1 MGRLGLTIGYA
12 VIGIRGGLWPVRRVL
27 KWVGRI
33 FLGITVLVLIAGVA
47 GFFVLRTSLPKTDG
61 TVVVQ
66 GLEKPVEIIRDSN
79 GIPHIFAANDRDAS
93 FALGY
98 VHAQDRLLQM
108 ELMRRFGAGRLS
120 EIVGAAALRV
130 DRVSRT
136 LGLYRLAEASFA
148 HLQPETQAGL
158 KAYAAGVNSYLA
170 THKGVLPLSYYVL
183 GFKPEP
189 WRPAD
194 SLVWGRIMATRLA
207 SNWRNE
213 LLRAYIAKKIGAG
226 KIAALWPA
234 EPKDAPFTLAGGNGK
249 RSRLFNAPGAG
260 AIFAAIPGDFGT
272 GASNAWALSGS
283 RTKTGKPILA
293 NDPHLG
299 IGAPILWYLAHIQ
312 TPSGK
317 IVGATVPGVPTVIVG
332 HNGYIAW
339 GFTTTYADTD
349 DVFIERIDPK
359 SPARYLTPT
368 GSKAFKARTE
378 TIKIKSG
385 KAVQIVVRETRHG
398 PVLNGMLGKRARAAI
413 PAGQVLALSSPW
425 LRANDTTPD
434 ALYNLNRARNWTQFT
449 AALSRWVAPPQ
460 NITYAD
466 VGGTIGLYT
475 PSLIPIRKQGDGY
488 MPVPGWTGA
497 YDWQRFIPFA
507 ELPFVK
513 NPASGQVVNA
523 NNRLVG
529 PGYPHFISRE
539 WGAYYRASR
548 ITKLLTNTGKH
559 DLDTMARIQGDRL
572 SVMAGELLPLLLAAP
587 LKGERQKRAVR
598 LLRGWDREMDRN
610 RPEPLIFMAW
620 VREINRALYADEL
633 GKLFPLYFG
642 VRPRVVHRM
651 LTTDTSWC
659 DDVRT
664 SGKET
669 CNQRIA
675 TALDRA
681 LKDLRERYGAE
692 PADLRWGQAHYADF
706 RHPVLNYVP
715 VIKRFANLSIPSNG
729 GRYTVNKA
737 SPRFGDA
744 KAPFAQRA
752 GPGFRAIYDL
762 ANLDRSRFII
772 ATGQSGNPF
781 SPHYDDFV
789 ERWRDIRYVKIAGT
803 RAELRRKSSAIL
815 LLTPSNGKK

>member
-1 MGRLGLTIGYA
+1 M
-12 VIGIRGGLWPVRRVL
+12 RRMI

-33 FLGITVLVLIAGVA
+33 FLGMTVLILVSGVA
-47 GFFVLRTSLPKTDG
+47 GYFVLRTSLPKIAG

-66 GLEKPVEIIRDSN
+66 GLEKPVEIIRDRN
-79 GIPHIFAANDRDAS
+79 GIPHIFAANDRDAA

-120 EIVGAAALRV
+120 EIVGAPALRV

-148 HLQPETQAGL
+148 HLQPDTQAGL

-170 THKGVLPLSYYVL
+170 TRKGVLPAGFLVL
-183 GFKPEP
+183 GLEPEP

-207 SNWRNE
+207 FNWRSE
-213 LLRAYIAKKIGAG
+213 LLRAYLAKKIGVD

-234 EPKDAPFTLAGGNGK
+234 DPMGAPFSLAGDNGK
-249 RSRLFNAPGAG
+249 RSQMFETLGAG
-260 AIFAAIPGDFGT
+260 AIFSALPGDFGT
-272 GASNAWALSGS
+272 GASNAWAVSGA

-293 NDPHLG
+293 NDPHLQ
-299 IGAPILWYLAHIQ
+299 IGAPILWYLAHIE

-317 IVGATVPGVPTVIVG
+317 IIGATVPGVPTVIVG

-359 SPARYLTPT
+359 SPSNYLTPA
-368 GSKAFKARTE
+368 GPMPFKTRTE
-378 TIKIKSG
+378 TIKVKSG
-385 KAVQIVVRETRHG
+385 NDVRFVVRETRHG
-398 PVLNGMLGKRARAAI
+398 PVLNGMLDRRARASI
-413 PAGQVLALSSPW
+413 PPGQVLSLSAPW
-425 LRANDTTPD
+425 LRRNDTTPD
-434 ALYNLNRARNWTQFT
+434 ALYGLNRARNWTQFT
-449 AALSRWVAPPQ
+449 AALRRWMAPPQ
-460 NITYAD
+460 NVTYAD

-475 PSLIPIRKQGDGY
+475 PGLIPIRKKGQGY
-488 MPVPGWTGA
+488 VPVPGWTGE
-497 YDWQRFIPFA
+497 YGWSRFIPFS

-513 NPASGQVVNA
+513 NPISGWVVNA

-529 PGYPHFISRE
+529 PSYPYFISRE
-539 WGAYYRASR
+539 WGDHYRAGR
-548 ITKLLTNTGKH
+548 ISTLLAETAKH
-559 DLDTMARIQGDRL
+559 DIATMARIQGDRL
-572 SVMAGELLPLLLAAP
+572 SVMAADLLPLLLAAP

-633 GKLFPLYFG
+633 GKLFPLYLG
-642 VRPRVVHRM
+642 VRPKVVRRM
-651 LTTDTSWC
+651 LTVDTSWC

-664 SGKET
+664 PVKET

-681 LKDLRERYGAE
+681 LSDLRKRYDAE
-692 PADLRWGQAHYADF
+692 PADLRWGAAHYADF
-706 RHPVLNYVP
+706 RHPVFNYVP
-715 VIKRFANLSIPSNG
+715 VVKRIANLSIPTNG
-729 GRYTVNKA
+729 GRFTINKA
-737 SPRFGDA
+737 SPRIGDA

-752 GPGFRAIYDL
+752 GPGYRAIYDL
-762 ANLDRSRFII
+762 ANLDRSRFVI
-772 ATGQSGNPF
+772 ATGQSGNPL
-781 SPHYDDFV
+781 SRHYGDFV
-789 ERWRDIRYVKIAGT
+789 ERWRDIRYVRIAGT
-803 RAELRRKSSAIL
+803 RAELRRKASGVLAL
-815 LLTPSNGKK
+815 VPSNGK

>member
-1 MGRLGLTIGYA
+1 M
-12 VIGIRGGLWPVRRVL
+12 RRVF

-33 FLGITVLVLIAGVA
+33 FLGMTVLVLVAGVA
-47 GFFVLRTSLPKTDG
+47 GYFVLRTSLPKTDG

-108 ELMRRFGAGRLS
+108 EMMRRFGAGRLS
-120 EIVGAAALRV
+120 EIVGAPAIQV

-148 HLQPETQAGL
+148 HLQPQTQAGL

-170 THKGVLPLSYYVL
+170 THKGMLPIGYYVL

-207 SNWRNE
+207 SNWKDE
-213 LLRAYIAKKIGAG
+213 LLRAYLAKKVGAD
-226 KIAALWPA
+226 KIATLWPDD
-234 EPKDAPFTLAGGNGK
+234 PKNAPITLAGGDDK
-249 RSRLFNAPGAG
+249 RSRMFKTFGAG
-260 AIFAAIPGDFGT
+260 AIFAALPGDFGS
-272 GASNAWALSGS
+272 GASNAWAVSGAH
-283 RTKTGKPILA
+283 TKTGKPILA

-299 IGAPILWYLAHIQ
+299 IGAPILWYLAHIE

-317 IVGATVPGVPTVIVG
+317 IIGATVPGVSTVIIG

-359 SPARYLTPT
+359 SPAKYLTPT
-368 GSKAFKARTE
+368 GPKPFKTRTE
-378 TIKIKSG
+378 TIKVKSG
-385 KAVQIVVRETRHG
+385 KAVQFVVRETRHG
-398 PVLNGMLGKRARAAI
+398 PVLNGMLDKRARAAI
-413 PAGQVLALSSPW
+413 PAGQVLALSTPW
-425 LRANDTTPD
+425 LRESDTTPD
-434 ALYNLNRARNWTQFT
+434 ALYNLNRARDWTQFT

-475 PSLIPIRKQGDGY
+475 PSLIPIRKKGDGY
-488 MPVPGWTGA
+488 MPVPGWTGE
-497 YDWQRFIPFA
+497 YDWSRFIPFA

-513 NPASGQVVNA
+513 NPISGRVVNA

-529 PGYPHFISRE
+529 PSYPHFISRE
-539 WGAYYRASR
+539 WGPHYRAAR
-548 ITKLLTNTGKH
+548 ISKLLAETAKY
-559 DLDTMARIQGDRL
+559 DLDTMARIQGDRI
-572 SVMAGELLPLLLAAP
+572 SVMAADLLPLLLAAP
-587 LKGERQKRAVR
+587 VKGERARRAVR

-633 GKLFPLYFG
+633 GELFPLYLG
-642 VRPRVVHRM
+642 VRPKVVGHM
-651 LTTDTSWC
+651 LTKDTSWC

-664 SGKET
+664 PAKET

-681 LKDLRERYGAE
+681 LSDLRKRYGAE
-692 PADLRWGQAHYADF
+692 PADLRWGKAHYADF

-715 VIKRFANLSIPSNG
+715 VVKYFANLSIPSNG
-729 GRYTVNKA
+729 GRFTVNKA
-737 SPRFGDA
+737 SPRFGDS

-762 ANLDRSRFII
+762 ANLDRTRFVI
-772 ATGQSGNPF
+772 ATGQSGNPL
-781 SPHYDDFV
+781 SRHYGDFV
-789 ERWRDIRYVKIAGT
+789 ERWRDIRYVRIAGT
-803 RAELRRKSSAIL
+803 RAELRRKASGVL
-815 LLTPSNGKK
+815 MLTPSDGK

>member
-1 MGRLGLTIGYA
+1 M
-12 VIGIRGGLWPVRRVL
+12 RRVFR
-27 KWVGRI
+27 WVGRI
-33 FLGITVLVLIAGVA
+33 FLGVTVLVLVAGVA
-47 GFFVLRTSLPKTDG
+47 GYFVLRTSLPKIDG
-61 TVVVQ
+61 TIVVQ

-108 ELMRRFGAGRLS
+108 ELMRRFGAGRLA
-120 EIVGAAALRV
+120 EIVGAPALRV
-130 DRVSRT
+130 DRVART
-136 LGLYRLAEASFA
+136 LGLYRLAEASFV
-148 HLQPETQAGL
+148 HLQSKTQAGL

-170 THKGVLPLSYYVL
+170 THNGLLPMSFYLL

-207 SNWRNE
+207 FNWRNE
-213 LLRAYIAKKIGAG
+213 LLRAYLAKKIGAD
-226 KIAALWPA
+226 KISALWPA
-234 EPKDAPFTLAGGNGK
+234 APKDAPFTLAGGDSN
-249 RSRLFNAPGAG
+249 RSQIFETFGAG
-260 AIFAAIPGDFGT
+260 AIFSALPGDIGS
-272 GASNAWALSGS
+272 GASNAWVVSGTH
-283 RTKTGKPILA
+283 TKTGKPILA
-293 NDPHLG
+293 NDPHLQ
-299 IGAPILWYLAHIQ
+299 IGAPILWYLAHIE

-317 IVGATVPGVPTVIVG
+317 IIGATVPGVPTVIVG

-359 SPARYLTPT
+359 SPSKYLTPT
-368 GSKAFKARTE
+368 GPKPFKTRTE
-378 TIKIKSG
+378 IIKVKSG
-385 KAVQIVVRETRHG
+385 KDVQLVVRETRHG

-413 PAGQVLALSSPW
+413 PAGQVLALSTPW
-425 LRANDTTPD
+425 LRESDTTPD

-449 AALSRWVAPPQ
+449 AALRRWVAPPQ

-475 PSLIPIRKQGDGY
+475 PSLIPIRMQGDGY
-488 MPVPGWTGA
+488 MPVPGWTSE
-497 YDWQRFIPFA
+497 YDWSRFIPFS

-513 NPASGQVVNA
+513 NPMSGRIVNA

-529 PGYPHFISRE
+529 PSYPHFISRE
-539 WGAYYRASR
+539 WGAHYRASR
-548 ITKLLTNTGKH
+548 ISKLLANTANH
-559 DLDTMARIQGDRL
+559 DLDTMAKIQGDRL
-572 SVMAGELLPLLLAAP
+572 SVMAADLLPLLLAAP
-587 LKGERQKRAVR
+587 VKGERQKRAVQ
-598 LLRGWDREMDRN
+598 LLRGWNREMDRK

-642 VRPRVVHRM
+642 VRPKVVRHM
-651 LTTDTSWC
+651 LTKDTSWC

-664 SGKET
+664 PSKET

-681 LKDLRERYGAE
+681 LTDLRKRYGAE
-692 PADLRWGQAHYADF
+692 PADLRWGKAHYADF

-715 VIKRFANLSIPSNG
+715 VIKRIANLSIPSNG
-729 GRYTVNKA
+729 GRFTVNKA
-737 SPRFGDA
+737 SPRIGDA
-744 KAPFAQRA
+744 KAPFAQRS
-752 GPGFRAIYDL
+752 GPGYRAIYDL
-762 ANLDRSRFII
+762 AKLDRSRFII

-781 SPHYDDFV
+781 SRHYDDFV
-789 ERWRDIRYVKIAGT
+789 ERWRDIRYVKITGT
-803 RAELRRKSSAIL
+803 RAELRRNASGVLSLI
-815 LLTPSNGKK
+815 PSDGKN

>member
-1 MGRLGLTIGYA
+1 M
-12 VIGIRGGLWPVRRVL
+12 RRVF

-33 FLGITVLVLIAGVA
+33 FLGMGVLVLVAALAGY
-47 GFFVLRTSLPKTDG
+47 FVLRTSLPKTDG
-61 TVVVQ
+61 TVVVE
-66 GLEKPVEIIRDSN
+66 GLEKPVEIIRDAN

-120 EIVGAAALRV
+120 EIVGAPALRV

-148 HLQPETQAGL
+148 YLQPRTQASL

-170 THKGVLPLSYYVL
+170 THKGALPPSFYLL

-207 SNWRNE
+207 FNWRNE
-213 LLRAYIAKKIGAG
+213 LLRAYIAKKIGAD
-226 KIAALWPA
+226 KLAALWPA
-234 EPKDAPFTLAGGNGK
+234 DPKDAPFTLAGGSGK
-249 RSRLFNAPGAG
+249 RSRMLETLGAG
-260 AIFAAIPGDFGT
+260 AIFAALPKDFGT
-272 GASNAWALSGS
+272 GASNAWAVSGAG
-283 RTKTGKPILA
+283 TKTGKPILA

-299 IGAPILWYLAHIQ
+299 IGAPILWYLARIE

-317 IVGATVPGVPTVIVG
+317 IIGATVPGVPTLIIG

-359 SPARYLTPT
+359 SPERYLTPT
-368 GSKAFKARTE
+368 GSEPFKTRTE
-378 TIKIKSG
+378 TIKVKSG
-385 KAVQIVVRETRHG
+385 KAVQLVVRQTRHG
-398 PVLNGMLGKRARAAI
+398 PVLDGMLDKRALAAI
-413 PAGQVLALSSPW
+413 PAGQVLALSAPW
-425 LRANDTTPD
+425 LREKDTTLD
-434 ALYNLNRARNWTQFT
+434 ALYNLNRARNWSQFT
-449 AALSRWVAPPQ
+449 AALGRWVAPPQ

-475 PSLIPIRKQGDGY
+475 PGLIPIRKKGEGY
-488 MPVPGWTGA
+488 MPVPGWTGE
-497 YDWQRFIPFA
+497 YDWSRFIPFA

-513 NPASGQVVNA
+513 NPVSGRVVNA

-529 PGYPHFISRE
+529 PSYPHFISRE
-539 WGAYYRASR
+539 WGAPYRASR
-548 ITKLLTNTGKH
+548 ISKLLAKTAKH
-559 DLDTMARIQGDRL
+559 DLSTMARIQGDRL
-572 SVMAGELLPLLLAAP
+572 SAMAADLLPLLLAAP
-587 LKGERQKRAVR
+587 VRGERSKRAVR

-642 VRPRVVHRM
+642 VRPEVVRRM
-651 LTTDTSWC
+651 LTTDTKWC

-664 SGKET
+664 PETET
-669 CNQRIA
+669 CDQRIA
-675 TALDRA
+675 GALDRA
-681 LKDLRERYGAE
+681 LLDLRKRYGAE
-692 PADLRWGQAHYADF
+692 PADLRWGKAHYADF

-715 VIKRFANLSIPSNG
+715 VAKYFANLSIPSNG
-729 GRYTVNKA
+729 GDFTINRA

-744 KAPFAQRA
+744 KAPFAQRS
-752 GPGFRAIYDL
+752 GPGYRAIYDL
-762 ANLDRSRFII
+762 ANLDRSRFVI

-781 SPHYDDFV
+781 SPHYGDFMK
-789 ERWRDIRYVKIAGT
+789 RWRDIRYVKIAGT
-803 RAELRRKSSAIL
+803 RAELRRKASGVLI
-815 LLTPSNGKK
+815 LTPSNGK

>member
-1 MGRLGLTIGYA
+1 M
-12 VIGIRGGLWPVRRVL
+12 RRVF

-33 FLGITVLVLIAGVA
+33 LLGVTVLVLVAGVA

-66 GLEKPVEIIRDSN
+66 GLEKPVEIIRDNN

-120 EIVGAAALRV
+120 EIVGAPALRV
-130 DRVSRT
+130 DRVART
-136 LGLYRLAEASFA
+136 LGLYRLAEASFV
-148 HLQPETQAGL
+148 HLQSETQAGL
-158 KAYAAGVNSYLA
+158 KAYAAGVNSYLT
-170 THKGVLPLSYYVL
+170 THKGVLPISFYLL

-207 SNWRNE
+207 FNWRNE
-213 LLRAYIAKKIGAG
+213 LLRAYLAKKIGAD
-226 KIAALWPA
+226 KISALWPA
-234 EPKDAPFTLAGGNGK
+234 DPKDAPFTLAGGDGK
-249 RSRLFNAPGAG
+249 RSQMFETFGAG
-260 AIFAAIPGDFGT
+260 AIYSALPREFGT
-272 GASNAWALSGS
+272 GASNAWAVSGAL
-283 RTKTGKPILA
+283 TKSGKPILA
-293 NDPHLG
+293 NDPHLQ
-299 IGAPILWYLAHIQ
+299 IGAPILWYLAHIE

-317 IVGATVPGVPTVIVG
+317 IIGATVPGVSTVIVG

-359 SPARYLTPT
+359 SPAKYLTPT
-368 GSKAFKARTE
+368 GPKPFKTRTE
-378 TIKIKSG
+378 IIKVKSG
-385 KAVQIVVRETRHG
+385 KDVQLVVRETRHG

-413 PAGQVLALSSPW
+413 PAGQVLALSAPW
-425 LRANDTTPD
+425 LRESDTTPD

-449 AALSRWVAPPQ
+449 AALRRWAAPPQ

-466 VGGTIGLYT
+466 VWGTIGLYT

-488 MPVPGWTGA
+488 MPVPGWTSE
-497 YDWQRFIPFA
+497 YDWDRFIPFS

-513 NPASGQVVNA
+513 NPISGWVVNA

-529 PGYPHFISRE
+529 PSYPHFISRE
-539 WGAYYRASR
+539 WGAHYRASR
-548 ITKLLTNTGKH
+548 INKLLANTAKH

-572 SVMAGELLPLLLAAP
+572 SVMAADLLPLLLAAP
-587 LKGERQKRAVR
+587 VKGERQKRAVR
-598 LLRGWDREMDRN
+598 LLRGWNREMNRN

-642 VRPRVVHRM
+642 VRPKVVRHM
-651 LTTDTSWC
+651 LTKETSWC

-664 SGKET
+664 PSKET

-681 LKDLRERYGAE
+681 LTDLRKRYGAE
-692 PADLRWGQAHYADF
+692 PADLRWGKAHYADF

-715 VIKRFANLSIPSNG
+715 VIKRIANLSIPSNG
-729 GRYTVNKA
+729 GRFTVNKA
-737 SPRFGDA
+737 SPRIGDA
-744 KAPFAQRA
+744 KAPFAQRS
-752 GPGFRAIYDL
+752 GPGYRAIYDL
-762 ANLDRSRFII
+762 AKLDRSRFII

-781 SPHYDDFV
+781 SRHYDDFV
-789 ERWRDIRYVKIAGT
+789 ERWRDIRYVKITGT
-803 RAELRRKSSAIL
+803 RAELRRNASGVLSLI
-815 LLTPSNGKK
+815 PSDGKN